1 MFKNLKG
8 FFGELRVRF
17 YLFFSLAFGYK
28 RLHNVTI
35 GFSDGGSSQI
45 DHIVICKKGIFVI
58 ETKNYSG
65 LIKANPNANYWTQ
78 NIGRQEYKFYSP
90 IKQNEGHLSAL
101 RYLLKSKKY
110 PMHNKVVFVGSAKFS
125 GYKPNNV
132 TTSIKQLV
140 LDIKNT
146 KGTPLTS
153 REVVDIYHKI
163 KSKKLP
169 NNWFTRRRHL
179 KYVRSRKFEDKI
191 TKTNR

>member
-1 MFKNLKG
+1 MFKTLKG
-8 FFGELRVRF
+8 FFGELKVRL
-17 YLFFSLAFGYK
+17 YLFFILGFGYS
-28 RLHNVTI
+28 RFHNVTI

-78 NIGRQEYKFYSP
+78 HIGRQEYKFYSP

-125 GYKPNNV
+125 GQTPKNVHPNILHLV
-132 TTSIKQLV
+132 SSIKKHPNV
-140 LDIKNT
+140 LSYD
-146 KGTPLTS
+146 
-153 REVVDIYHKI
+153 EVKQITRKI
-163 KSKKLP
+163 KRRKLP
-169 NNWFTRRRHL
+169 NNPITTKRH
-179 KYVRSRKFEDKI
+179 KNYVKSKINGNSRN
-191 TKTNR
+191 T